1 MSRNYY
7 SEINLH
13 LTWHTKDS
21 VPLLTA
27 RVEPIAHRLLRER
40 LIRIEGV
47 YVHEIGGTEN
57 HIHVAVSIAPT
68 ILISDLVGQL
78 KGATS
83 HEVNQLL
90 GSRGKVLQWQ
100 AGYGVVSFGTKD
112 LPWVKGYIRDQREH
126 HARGSVFDRLERIA
140 VVENEA
146 QAETARSPVNGALA
160 HAADQEAETTPE
172 DPA

>member
-13 LTWHTKDS
+13 LTWHTKQS
-21 VPLLTA
+21 APLLTP
-27 RVEPIAHRLLRER
+27 RVEPVVHRLLREKLFR
-40 LIRIEGV
+40 TEGV
-47 YVHEIGGTEN
+47 FVHEIGGTEN
-57 HIHVAVSIAPT
+57 HVHVAVSIAPT

-100 AGYGVVSFGTKD
+100 TGYGVVSFGTKD
-112 LPWVKGYIRDQREH
+112 LPWIKGYIRDQREH
-126 HARGSVFDRLERIA
+126 HARGNVFDRLERITA
-140 VVENEA
+140 TEYEA
-146 QAETARSPVNGALA
+146 QAEAARSPVNGAPA
-160 HAADQEAETTPE
+160 HAANQEAETTPE
-172 DPA
+172 NPA